1 MIVVTGDVEAS
12 PETFAEIQR
21 LSIEHV
27 HRSRAEPG
35 CVSHDVHI
43 NAENPMR
50 LFFFERWESI
60 DALKAHFGVP
70 ASREFGRRLEALAS
84 KPPTLQ
90 IYQAEQVKP

>member
-12 PETFAEIQR
+12 PETFAEIRR

-27 HRSRAEPG
+27 HRSRAEVG

-43 NAENPMR
+43 DAENPLR
-50 LFFFERWESI
+50 LFFFERWDSM
-60 DALKAHFGVP
+60 DALKIHFGVP
-70 ASREFGRRLEALAS
+70 ASREFGRRLGALAA

-90 IYQAEQVKP
+90 IYQAEQAKP